1 VVYEA
6 LEGWSWT
13 RRFSSMTAHHRAS
26 REDLI
31 REYDRLMVQ
40 LVKQG
45 SEPVVTDAVLDCFT
59 DLELGLLVK
68 DSALRLVR
76 LRRLES

>member
-1 VVYEA
+1 V
-6 LEGWSWT
+6 
-13 RRFSSMTAHHRAS
+13 TAHHRAT

-59 DLELGLLVK
+59 DLELGLLIK